1 MSRPSFLE
9 GAGVALVSSIVGGGV
24 MILLLPLFSGALLL
38 AGIAAAIGLGY
49 LLYLLRRTRARV
61 GKVSMLAL
69 WAAVTAVTFAVDP
82 PLVLHAV
89 AQLTVVWIARSL
101 FIHDSV
107 LAALADLAVCAASL
121 AAAAWAAH
129 HTGSLALTL
138 WCLMLVQAAFVA
150 IPGTAR
156 GTSRGAAMAP
166 RDDDPFQRAHRAAEA
181 ALRRLST
188 VR

>member
-9 GAGVALVSSIVGGGV
+9 GAGVALVVSVVGGGM
-24 MILLLPLFSGALLL
+24 MILLLALFPAAVLL

-49 LLYLLRRTRARV
+49 LLYLLRLARARI

-69 WAAVTAVTFAVDP
+69 WAAVTAVTLALDP

-89 AQLTVVWIARSL
+89 AQLAVVWIARSL
-101 FIHDSV
+101 FVHDGV
-107 LAALADLAVCAASL
+107 LAALADLGLCLASL

-129 HTGSLALTL
+129 QTGSLALTL

-150 IPGTAR
+150 IPGPTR
-156 GTSRGAAMAP
+156 GTTRGACMAP
-166 RDDDPFQRAHRAAEA
+166 CDEDPFQRAHSTAES
-181 ALRRLST
+181 ALRRLSA